1 VPFTAL
7 SRLGLFG
14 SSLLKIK
21 NWVFFGV
28 LYLRVMMPF
37 FPCPF
42 GAFNKI
48 IGAFLVLF
56 RVRFRLPDA
65 SIGLKWGFSLC
76 SFFVRFALPGALQY
90 SFKAP

>member
-1 VPFTAL
+1 MGAFHGSFTARAL
-7 SRLGLFG
+7 AFF
-14 SSLLKIK
+14 LLKIK

-65 SIGLKWGFSLC
+65 SIGLKWGFILC
-76 SFFVRFALPGALQY
+76 LSTVRLLCLMLTKFI
-90 SFKAP
+90 